1 MSIRV
6 ETGSI
11 AETMAGFAFAY
22 LLTTGA
28 APRPHVVAVGVA
40 ALDGALRVS
49 EVGRSSRR
57 HIEGNDAVTLLWP
70 PPDPGGYSLI
80 VDGTARVRGDEVV
93 VVPERAV
100 LHRPAP
106 DAPEPAGGAC
116 AADCVELPVRPDPT
130 RDG

>member
-1 MSIRV
+1 MSIKV

-22 LLTTGA
+22 LLTLGT

-40 ALDGALRVS
+40 SAGGSLRVS

-57 HIEGNDAVTLLWP
+57 NIGDNDAVTLLWP
-70 PPDPGGYSLI
+70 PREAGGYSLI
-80 VDGTARVRGDEVV
+80 VDGTASVQGDEVV

-106 DAPEPAGGAC
+106 DAPAPSDGSC
-116 AADCVELPVRPDPT
+116 AADCVEIPLP
-130 RDG
+130 DGS